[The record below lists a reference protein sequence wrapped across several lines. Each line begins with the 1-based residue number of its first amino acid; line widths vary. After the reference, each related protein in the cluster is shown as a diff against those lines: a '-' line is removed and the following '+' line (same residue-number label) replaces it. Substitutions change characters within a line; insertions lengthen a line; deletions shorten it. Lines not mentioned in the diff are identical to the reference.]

1 MKLRSCVKMVW
12 WGGKRGVVTE
22 RIKRRKEN
30 VRTEISFKVLDDS
43 DGTIYVQGKK
53 VTNYEIYI

>member
-1 MKLRSCVKMVW
+1 M
-12 WGGKRGVVTE
+12 VTE